1 MALYQAA
8 ATAKLDLDLDLS
20 VMISPVDVLSGE
32 DLDCVGPIAFL
43 IPSNMPQEFPVPA
56 ADWIS
61 GQRFI
66 QKLLAQ
72 ILHFTFAR
80 CLASRSASRELDDGL
95 RW

>member
-1 MALYQAA
+1 M
-8 ATAKLDLDLDLS
+8 
-20 VMISPVDVLSGE
+20 SGE
-32 DLDCVGPIAFL
+32 DLDCVSPIAFL
-43 IPSNMPQEFPVPA
+43 IPSNMLELTEFPVSS

-61 GQRFI
+61 AQRFI

-80 CLASRSASRELDDGL
+80 RLASRSASKELDDGL